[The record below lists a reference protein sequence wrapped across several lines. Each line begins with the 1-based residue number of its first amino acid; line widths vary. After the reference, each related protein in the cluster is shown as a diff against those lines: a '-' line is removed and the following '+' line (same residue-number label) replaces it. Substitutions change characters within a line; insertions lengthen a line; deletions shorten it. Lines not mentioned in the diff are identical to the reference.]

1 MGSFNKLSFMAVL
14 GSIAFLAGCDKTFKI
29 SLTNTS
35 SSGKVL
41 EIRDPNGYRH
51 LGMLEPGQRS
61 MYKLKVDQDDL
72 PAACTLTAGNL
83 KKDFSLDKNARTEQY
98 IYIED
103 NAIVGPLDEN
113 KEVKSS
119 FRHDLK
125 NAKTEQHEMI
135 TGQPAE
141 PKNEGGA
148 NGGNVIEQGEVVE

>member
-14 GSIAFLAGCDKTFKI
+14 GSIAFLAGCSKTFEI

-35 SSGKVL
+35 SSGKEL
-41 EIRDPNGYRH
+41 EIHDPNGFRH
-51 LGMLEPGQRS
+51 LGMLEPGQRR

-83 KKDFSLDKNARTEQY
+83 KKDFSLDKNARTEQN

-103 NAIVGPLDEN
+103 DKIIGPLD
-113 KEVKSS
+113 KKMEVKSS

-135 TGQPAE
+135 QGQPAE

-148 NGGNVIEQGEVVE
+148 NGGTVIEQGEVVE